1 MKRSIRLFKM
11 QNKSFIK
18 GSIVTFVLSALG
30 FIDATYLTIEH
41 FMNRIPPCTLTS
53 GCEKVLTSSYSS
65 IFGIPVSLIGSLYYL
80 VLLIALFVYFDLKSK
95 KILYYASRFS
105 VLGFIFS
112 LYFVGIQIFA
122 LHSYCLYCLIS
133 AIISTCIFVV
143 FMSLQNEINHHE

>member
-1 MKRSIRLFKM
+1 M
-11 QNKSFIK
+11 QNKLFIK
-18 GSIVTFVLSALG
+18 GSIVAFVLSALG

-80 VLLIALFVYFDLKSK
+80 VLLITLFVYFDLKSK
-95 KILYYASRFS
+95 RILYYASRFS

>member
-1 MKRSIRLFKM
+1 M